1 MLETR
6 TTSKVAVI
14 VEDIFKKVAIGI
26 QRNKGFTPE
35 LLLLF
40 VHEVL
45 TDMIKNVKPKT
56 SKQVYNL
63 VGVV

>member
-1 MLETR
+1 MLENR
-6 TTSKVAVI
+6 TTSKVALI

-35 LLLLF
+35 LMLLF

-45 TDMIKNVKPKT
+45 TDMIKTVKPKT
-56 SKQVYNL
+56 SKQVINQ